1 MKKNLYFR
9 LLKNNKNLQTKLGL
23 SIDTY
28 KEYYDQIEICIIPM
42 EKKLEEKNIFM
53 TKFEVLDYKVFFN
66 SSFED
71 AKRNY
76 FTHN

>member
-28 KEYYDQIEICIIPM
+28 KEYYDEIEIGIIPM
-42 EKKLEEKNIFM
+42 QKNLEEKNIFLWLNL
-53 TKFEVLDYKVFFN
+53 KF
-66 SSFED
+66 
-71 AKRNY
+71 
-76 FTHN
+76 